1 MLHTIS
7 ADGYISWS
15 CHNEY
20 CDFYASLLT
29 AHISHSTVRYSIMGN
44 ASRDERD
51 ASCYPLQRQR
61 RLVDVDP
68 LLDALLTPETI
79 KQAGSGAVIAL
90 PQCLECGSQ
99 MFLKADYTLND
110 IIKHDILLPF
120 IETDDNSVHGY
131 VMKLS
136 HARNF
141 RLLNMLHALGKMP
154 EKPILTTLPIE
165 IIAHSPLA
173 QYPLDIIDAFWL
185 PFALTRKAPPI
196 AGIYEPL
203 MAMQHLLPEII
214 VPRIMAMEDRRI
226 G

>member
-1 MLHTIS
+1 MGLQSIT
-7 ADGYISWS
+7 ADGLLTWA
-15 CHNEY
+15 CHTEE
-20 CDFYASLLT
+20 CDFHESLLT
-29 AHISHSTVRYSIMGN
+29 AHVTHETVRYALAHKHNPSKRQMID
-44 ASRDERD
+44 ADSVQDRHLSSRN
-51 ASCYPLQRQR
+51 PI
-61 RLVDVDP
+61 VV
-68 LLDALLTPETI
+68 
-79 KQAGSGAVIAL
+79 GSGAVIAL
-90 PQCLECGSQ
+90 PQCLCCGSQ
-99 MFLKADYTLND
+99 MFLKADYTLKEIAKDN
-110 IIKHDILLPF
+110 ILLPF
-120 IETDDNSVHGY
+120 IETDDNGIQGY
-131 VMKLS
+131 VMKLG

-141 RLLNMLHALGKMP
+141 RLLHMLYEAGKMP

>member
-1 MLHTIS
+1 MHLDNMT
-7 ADGYISWS
+7 ADGLLSWA
-15 CHNEY
+15 CHNEE
-20 CDFYASLLT
+20 CDFHAGLLT
-29 AHISHSTVRYSIMGN
+29 AHISHNSIRYFVPNTGNSFQRTLIDINPEQDAAIRLKMRQASI
-44 ASRDERD
+44 
-51 ASCYPLQRQR
+51 
-61 RLVDVDP
+61 
-68 LLDALLTPETI
+68 
-79 KQAGSGAVIAL
+79 GAVIIL
-90 PQCLECGSQ
+90 PPCLECRSQ
-99 MFLKADYTLND
+99 TFLKADYTLKE